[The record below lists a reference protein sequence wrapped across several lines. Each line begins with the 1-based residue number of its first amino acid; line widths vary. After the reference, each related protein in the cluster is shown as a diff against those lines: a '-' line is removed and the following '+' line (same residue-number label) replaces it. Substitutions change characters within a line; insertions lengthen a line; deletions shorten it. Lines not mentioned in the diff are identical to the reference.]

1 MQMSEFEILQDYK
14 SAKDKNKQISILAD
28 MNLCSC
34 EEIIEILMKNGAVS
48 GVKKKKI
55 PGAKRAKRIK
65 WTKEMENDVL
75 RFFNEGDSIERIAD
89 KMGLSEGAVRSK
101 LANLKAKKKQVR
113 HTDTVDITYQ
123 KQLEALLKEDR
134 QQWKAVNKQ
143 IEGMIAAASELHG
156 FVLALY
162 ALSCDAPEDAQVVLK
177 TYAKRLSETL
187 FNNLIEFHEQL
198 QNKIAPA
205 AAATASEGHDK
216 EESSVLYNKMKELSS
231 NA

>member
-48 GVKKKKI
+48 GVKKKKSTQ
-55 PGAKRAKRIK
+55 RIN
-65 WTKEMENDVL
+65 WTTEMENDVL
-75 RFFNEGDSIERIAD
+75 RLSQEGDSIERIAD
-89 KMGLSEGAVRSK
+89 KLGLKEGAVRSK
-101 LANLKAKKKQVR
+101 LTRLNAKKKQVR
-113 HTDTVDITYQ
+113 HPDVDITYQ
-123 KQLEALLKEDR
+123 KQPETILKDDL
-134 QQWKAVNKQ
+134 QQWEAVNKQ

-162 ALSCDAPEDAQVVLK
+162 ALNCDAAADAQVVLK

-187 FNNLIEFHEQL
+187 FDNLTEFQQQIKL
-198 QNKIAPA
+198 PPQRMAPVA
-205 AAATASEGHDK
+205 EACEK
-216 EESSVLYNKMKELSS
+216 
-231 NA
+231 